1 MPILDGVNAVRI
13 MKKIKPG
20 IAVIAFS
27 GNARQEGFDEILHAG
42 AKKCMVK
49 PFEMQELKLLL
60 RSAEGPV

>member
-1 MPILDGVNAVRI
+1 